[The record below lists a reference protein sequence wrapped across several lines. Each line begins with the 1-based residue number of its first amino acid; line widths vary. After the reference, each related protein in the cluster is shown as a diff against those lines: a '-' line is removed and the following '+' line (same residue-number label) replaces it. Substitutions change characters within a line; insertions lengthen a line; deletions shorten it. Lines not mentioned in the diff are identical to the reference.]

1 MNELMEK
8 VVELLDLESELDN
21 LDTETLR
28 DTIYDT
34 VELIQELKAQV
45 FNEVDTETIEKLKR
59 LKNDITVVIQLRD
72 RMEEDIDIVISY
84 DLDNY

>member
-28 DTIYDT
+28 DTRYDT

-84 DLDNY
+84 D

>member
-1 MNELMEK
+1 MEK

-28 DTIYDT
+28 DTRYDT

-84 DLDNY
+84 D